1 MKTQMGQQMEALS
14 EKKYKN
20 CAKYTD
26 NTFQ

>member
-1 MKTQMGQQMEALS
+1 MKTQMGQMEALS

>member
-1 MKTQMGQQMEALS
+1 MKTQMEEMEALS